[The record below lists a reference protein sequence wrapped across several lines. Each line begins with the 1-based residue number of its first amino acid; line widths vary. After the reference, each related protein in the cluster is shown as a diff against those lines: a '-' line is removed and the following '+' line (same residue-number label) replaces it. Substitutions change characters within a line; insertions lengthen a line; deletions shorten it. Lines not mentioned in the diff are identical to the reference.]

1 MTANG
6 PLMDRFKPY
15 RDQLTA
21 LELAGRKRQLIIPV
35 GKDFSSND
43 YLGLARS
50 PFLQEVAR
58 TAIANG
64 IAHGSGGSR
73 LLGGNHPEHE
83 ALEAFAAAHYGAEAC
98 LFFGSGF
105 AANTALFATLPQTGD
120 LLLYDELIHASVHD
134 GMKLGRASFK
144 AFRHNDCNVLEQE
157 IQTWRAGGGTGTV
170 WIAVESLYSMD
181 GDRAPL
187 ADLTR
192 IADKHEAMLVIDE
205 AHAVGVFGDRGVG
218 LCAALGKRDN
228 VLVLRT
234 CGKALGGEGGLLTMP
249 AILREFF
256 INRARP
262 FIFSTAPS
270 PLTAHL
276 AHQAIVHVGDSP
288 SLQAG
293 LAEHIALA
301 RTCFAGLQLSDG
313 QDSQIFPIILGE
325 DRVAVSTATLLQRQ
339 GFDVRAIRPP
349 TVPAGTA
356 RLRISLTLNVTTGD
370 IRALSDALREALALA
385 EAA

>member
-1 MTANG
+1 
-6 PLMDRFKPY
+6 MDRFTPY
-15 RDQLTA
+15 REQLDA
-21 LELAGRKRQLIIPV
+21 LEKAGRKRQLTVPS

-43 YLGLARS
+43 YLGLSRS
-50 PFLQEVAR
+50 PYLKAVAQN
-58 TAIANG
+58 AIADG
-64 IAHGSGGSR
+64 VAHGSGGSR

-83 ALEAFAAAHYGAEAC
+83 ALEAFAASHYGAESS

-120 LLLYDELIHASVHD
+120 LVLHDEYIHASVHD
-134 GMKLGRASFK
+134 GMRLGRAEFRS
-144 AFRHNDCNVLEQE
+144 FRHNDCNAIERE
-157 IQTWRAGGGTGTV
+157 IRAWRAAGGSGTV

-187 ADLTR
+187 ADLAR
-192 IADKHEAMLVIDE
+192 ITDIHDAILVIDE
-205 AHAVGVFGDRGVG
+205 AHAVGVYGEGGIGLSGD
-218 LCAALGKRDN
+218 LGSREN
-228 VLVLRT
+228 VIILRT
-234 CGKALGGEGGLLTMP
+234 FGKALGGEGGLLTM
-249 AILREFF
+249 ASILREFF

-276 AHQAIVHVGDSP
+276 AQHAISYIAEDP

-293 LAEHIALA
+293 LADNIEFA
-301 RTCFAGLQLSDG
+301 RSCFAGLSLGDH
-313 QDSQIFPIILGE
+313 QDSQIFPVIIGE
-325 DRVAVSTATLLQRQ
+325 DRMTIDVAARLQAQ

-356 RLRISLTLNVTTGD
+356 RLRISLTLNVTRDD
-370 IRALSDALREALALA
+370 IQELAAALHAALSMEK
-385 EAA
+385 AA

>member
-1 MTANG
+1 
-6 PLMDRFKPY
+6 MDRFKPY
-15 RDQLTA
+15 HDQLDM
-21 LELAGRKRQLIIPV
+21 LEKAGRRRRLSIPA

-43 YLGLARS
+43 YLGLSRS
-50 PFLQEVAR
+50 PYLKDIAQ

-83 ALEAFAAAHYGAEAC
+83 ALEAFAASHYGAEAS

-120 LLLYDELIHASVHD
+120 LVLYDELIHASVHD
-134 GMKLGRASFK
+134 GMKLGRARFQP
-144 AFRHNDCNVLEQE
+144 FPHNDCNAVEQA
-157 IQTWRAGGGTGTV
+157 IQTWRESGGTGTV

-187 ADLTR
+187 AGLAQ
-192 IADKHEAMLVIDE
+192 IADAHDAMLVIDE
-205 AHAVGVFGDRGVG
+205 AHAVGVYGEGGIG
-218 LCAALGKRDN
+218 LSGKIGRQEN
-228 VLVLRT
+228 VLALRT
-234 CGKALGGEGGLLTMP
+234 CGKALGGEGGLLTM
-249 AILREFF
+249 ATVLRKFF

-276 AHQAIVHVGDSP
+276 AQHAIVHVADNP

-293 LAEHIALA
+293 LAEHMALA
-301 RTCFAGLQLSDG
+301 RSCFAGLSLGDH

-325 DRVAVSTATLLQRQ
+325 DRIAVSVAAMLQNQ

-356 RLRISLTLNVTTGD
+356 RLRISLTLNVTQED
-370 IRALSDALREALALA
+370 IRKLAAALHEALALA

>member
-1 MTANG
+1 
-6 PLMDRFKPY
+6 MDRFKPY
-15 RDQLTA
+15 RDQLDA
-21 LELAGRKRQLIIPV
+21 LEKAGRKRRLLLPA

-43 YLGLARS
+43 YLGLAQS
-50 PFLQEVAR
+50 PFLKDAAQ
-58 TAIANG
+58 TAISNG

-83 ALEAFAAAHYGAEAC
+83 ALEAFAAAHYGAESS

-120 LLLYDELIHASVHD
+120 LVLYDSLIHASVHD
-134 GMKLGRASFK
+134 GMKLGRSAFK
-144 AFRHNDCNVLEQE
+144 AFKHNDCDNLEQE
-157 IQTWRAGGGTGTV
+157 IRTWRANGGTGTI

-187 ADLTR
+187 ADLAR
-192 IADKHEAMLVIDE
+192 LADQHDAMLIIDE
-205 AHAVGVFGDRGVG
+205 AHAVGVFGERATG
-218 LCAALGKRDN
+218 LAGALGQQDN
-228 VLVLRT
+228 ILILRT
-234 CGKALGGEGGLLTMP
+234 CGKALGGEGGVITMP
-249 AILREFF
+249 AVLRDFF

-270 PLTAHL
+270 PLTAYL
-276 AHQAIVHVGDSP
+276 AHQAIIHVAENS
-288 SLQAG
+288 SLQTD
-293 LAEHIALA
+293 LADHIALA
-301 RTCFAGLQLSDG
+301 ESCFSGLNLSEG

-325 DRVAVSTATLLQRQ
+325 DQLAVTIATELQAQ

-349 TVPAGTA
+349 TVPAGSA
-356 RLRISLTLNVTTGD
+356 RLRISLTLNVTRDD
-370 IRALSDALREALALA
+370 ILALSSALREALALA

>member
-1 MTANG
+1 
-6 PLMDRFKPY
+6 MDRFTPY
-15 RDQLTA
+15 REQLDA
-21 LELAGRKRQLIIPV
+21 LEKAGRKRRLSIPA

-43 YLGLARS
+43 YLGLSRS
-50 PFLQEVAR
+50 PYLKDSAQ

-83 ALEAFAAAHYGAEAC
+83 ALEAFAADHFGSESS

-134 GMKLGRASFK
+134 GMKLGRASFR
-144 AFRHNDCNVLEQE
+144 AFPHNDCNAVERD
-157 IQTWRAGGGTGTV
+157 IQNWRTSGGTGTI
-170 WIAVESLYSMD
+170 WIAAESLYSMD

-187 ADLTR
+187 ADLAR
-192 IADKHEAMLVIDE
+192 IADMHDAMLVIDE
-205 AHAVGVFGDRGVG
+205 AHAVGVYGEGGTGLAGDIGRQ
-218 LCAALGKRDN
+218 DN
-228 VLVLRT
+228 AILLRT
-234 CGKALGGEGGLLTMP
+234 CGKALGGEGGLLTLP
-249 AILREFF
+249 KLLREFF

-276 AHQAIVHVGDSP
+276 AQQAIAYVADNS
-288 SLQAG
+288 SLQSDLAG
-293 LAEHIALA
+293 HIALA
-301 RTCFAGLQLSDG
+301 RDCFAGLSLGDHQN
-313 QDSQIFPIILGE
+313 SQIFPIILGE
-325 DRVAVSTATLLQRQ
+325 DRVAVEVAARLQGQ

-356 RLRISLTLNVTTGD
+356 RLRISLTLNVTQDD
-370 IRALSDALREALALA
+370 IRDLSAALHEALLLA
-385 EAA
+385 DAA

>member
-1 MTANG
+1 
-6 PLMDRFKPY
+6 MDRFKPY
-15 RDQLTA
+15 RDQLA
-21 LELAGRKRQLIIPV
+21 ELDRAGRKRRLATSA
-35 GKDFSSND
+35 GRDFSSND

-50 PFLQEVAR
+50 SFLQEAAQA
-58 TAIANG
+58 AIAKG

-83 ALEAFAAAHYGAEAC
+83 ALEAFAAAHYGAETS

-120 LLLYDELIHASVHD
+120 LVLHDELVHASVHD
-134 GMKLGRASFK
+134 GMKLGRAAYRTFP
-144 AFRHNDCNVLEQE
+144 HNDCNALDQE
-157 IQTWRAGGGTGTV
+157 IRAWRAAGGTGTA

-187 ADLTR
+187 ADLAR
-192 IADKHEAMLVIDE
+192 IADAHDAMLVIDE
-205 AHAVGVFGDRGVG
+205 AHAVGVFGARGSG
-218 LCAALGKRDN
+218 LSGRIGEQEN
-228 VLVLRT
+228 VIVLRT

-276 AHQAIVHVGDSP
+276 AHQAILHVAENP
-288 SLQAG
+288 ALQSG
-293 LAEHIALA
+293 LADHVALA
-301 RTCFAGLQLSDG
+301 RSCFAGLNLASG
-313 QDSQIFPIILGE
+313 QDSQIFPVIVG
-325 DRVAVSTATLLQRQ
+325 DDGTAVAMAERLQSQ
-339 GFDVRAIRPP
+339 GYDVRAIRPP

-356 RLRISLTLNVTTGD
+356 RLRVSLTLNITADD
-370 IRALSDALREALALA
+370 IRSLAIALREALAMA

>member
-1 MTANG
+1 
-6 PLMDRFKPY
+6 MDRFKPY
-15 RDQLTA
+15 RDQLAA
-21 LELAGRKRQLIIPV
+21 LEKAGRKRRLLMPA

-43 YLGLARS
+43 YLGLAHS
-50 PFLQEVAR
+50 PVLQAIAQR
-58 TAIANG
+58 AIANG

-83 ALEAFAAAHYGAEAC
+83 ALEDFAASHYGAEAS

-105 AANTALFATLPQTGD
+105 AANSALFATLPQTGD
-120 LLLYDELIHASVHD
+120 LLLYDAFIHASVHD
-134 GMKLGRASFK
+134 GMKLGRARFQP
-144 AFRHNDCNVLEQE
+144 FPHNDCNALEQA
-157 IQTWRAGGGTGTV
+157 IRVWRASGGTGTV

-192 IADKHEAMLVIDE
+192 IADSHDAMLVIDE
-205 AHAVGVFGDRGVG
+205 AHAVGVFGDRGAG
-218 LCAALGKRDN
+218 LAAELGKRDN
-228 VLVLRT
+228 ILILRT
-234 CGKALGGEGGLLTMP
+234 IGKALGGEGGLLTMP
-249 AILREFF
+249 SVLRDFF

-276 AHQAIVHVGDSP
+276 AHQAIVHVAETP
-288 SLQAG
+288 SLQTG
-293 LAEHIALA
+293 LADHIALA
-301 RTCFAGLQLSDG
+301 RSCFAGLNLAEG
-313 QDSQIFPIILGE
+313 QDSQIFPIIIGD
-325 DRVAVSTATLLQRQ
+325 DRVAETVATLLQGK

-356 RLRISLTLNVTTGD
+356 RLRISLTLNVTADD
-370 IRALSDALREALALA
+370 IRSLAAALEEALAVA

>member
-1 MTANG
+1 
-6 PLMDRFKPY
+6 MDRFKPY
-15 RDQLTA
+15 RDQLAT
-21 LELAGRKRQLIIPV
+21 LEKAGRKRQLLIPG

-43 YLGLARS
+43 YLGLAHS
-50 PFLQEVAR
+50 GYLKEIAQ

-83 ALEAFAAAHYGAEAC
+83 ALEAFAARHYGTEAS

-120 LLLYDELIHASVHD
+120 LLLYDAFIHASVHD
-134 GMKLGRASFK
+134 GMKLGRA
-144 AFRHNDCNVLEQE
+144 AFRPFPHNDCDTLEQE
-157 IQTWRAGGGTGTV
+157 ILSWRAEGGTGTI

-181 GDRAPL
+181 GDQAPL
-187 ADLTR
+187 ADLAK
-192 IADKHEAMLVIDE
+192 IADTHAAMLVIDE
-205 AHAVGVFGDRGVG
+205 AHAVGVFGERGTG
-218 LCAALGKRDN
+218 LSGAIARQDN
-228 VLVLRT
+228 VIVLRT
-234 CGKALGGEGGLLTMP
+234 CGKALGGEGGILTMP
-249 AILREFF
+249 KILREFF

-276 AHQAIVHVGDSP
+276 AQHAIAHVADNP
-288 SLQAG
+288 SLQAD
-293 LAEHIALA
+293 LIEHSALA
-301 RTCFAGLQLSDG
+301 RGCFDGLSLGDH
-313 QDSQIFPIILGE
+313 QDSQIFPVIIGE
-325 DRVAVSTATLLQRQ
+325 DRVAVSVATILQMQ
-339 GFDVRAIRPP
+339 GYDVRAIRPP

-356 RLRISLTLNVTTGD
+356 RLRISLTLNVTQDD
-370 IRALSDALREALALA
+370 IRNLSGALHAALAQA

>member
-1 MTANG
+1 
-6 PLMDRFKPY
+6 MDRFKSY
-15 RDQLTA
+15 REQLDA
-21 LELAGRKRQLIIPV
+21 LEKTGRKRRLLTPV

-43 YLGLARS
+43 YLGLSRS
-50 PFLQEVAR
+50 AYLKEIAQ

-83 ALEAFAAAHYGAEAC
+83 ALEDFAARHYGAEAS

-120 LLLYDELIHASVHD
+120 LVLYDELVHASVHD
-134 GMKLGRASFK
+134 GMKLGRAGFQP
-144 AFRHNDCNVLEQE
+144 FPHNDCDAAEKAIE
-157 IQTWRAGGGTGTV
+157 TWRESGGTGTV

-187 ADLTR
+187 ANLVQ
-192 IADKHEAMLVIDE
+192 IADAHDAMLVIDE
-205 AHAVGVFGDRGVG
+205 AHAVGVFGEGGTG
-218 LCAALGKRDN
+218 LSGDIGRQEN
-228 VLVLRT
+228 VIILRT
-234 CGKALGGEGGLLTMP
+234 CGKALGGEGGLLTM
-249 AILREFF
+249 AKILREFF

-276 AHQAIVHVGDSP
+276 AQHAIAHVADNP
-288 SLQAG
+288 SLQAD
-293 LAEHIALA
+293 LSDHIALA
-301 RTCFAGLQLSDG
+301 RSCFAGLSLGDH
-313 QDSQIFPIILGE
+313 QDSQIFPVIIGE
-325 DRVAVSTATLLQRQ
+325 DQVAVSVAASLQSQ

-356 RLRISLTLNVTTGD
+356 RLRISLTLNVTQED
-370 IRALSDALREALALA
+370 IRNLAAALHEALALA

>member
-43 YLGLARS
+43 YLGLAHS
-50 PFLQEVAR
+50 PFLQEVAQ

-134 GMKLGRASFK
+134 GMKLGRATFN
-144 AFRHNDCNVLEQE
+144 AFRHNDCNAIEAG
-157 IQTWRAGGGTGTV
+157 IRAWRASGGTGTV

-187 ADLTR
+187 ADLAR

-276 AHQAIVHVGDSP
+276 AHQTIVHVGDSP

-301 RTCFAGLQLSDG
+301 RNCFAGLQLSDG

-325 DRVAVSTATLLQRQ
+325 DRVAVSVAALLQRQ

-356 RLRISLTLNVTTGD
+356 RLRISLTLNVTADD

>member
-1 MTANG
+1 
-6 PLMDRFKPY
+6 MDRFKPY
-15 RDQLTA
+15 RDQLDA
-21 LELAGRKRQLIIPV
+21 LDKAGRKRRLLVPA

-43 YLGLARS
+43 YLGLAHS
-50 PFLQEVAR
+50 PYLKDVAQ

-83 ALEAFAAAHYGAEAC
+83 ALEAFAAAHYGAEAS

-120 LLLYDELIHASVHD
+120 LLLYDEFIHASVHD
-134 GMKLGRASFK
+134 GMKLGRAG
-144 AFRHNDCNVLEQE
+144 FRPFPHNDSDAVERE
-157 IQTWRAGGGTGTV
+157 IQAWRTSGGTGTV

-187 ADLTR
+187 ADLAE
-192 IADKHEAMLVIDE
+192 IADAHDAMLVIDE
-205 AHAVGVFGDRGVG
+205 AHAVGVFGEGGIG
-218 LCAALGKRDN
+218 LSGAIGRQEN

-234 CGKALGGEGGLLTMP
+234 CGKSLGGEGGILTMP
-249 AILREFF
+249 NILREFF

-276 AHQAIVHVGDSP
+276 AQHVIAHVADNP
-288 SLQAG
+288 SLQTR
-293 LAEHIALA
+293 LAEHMALA
-301 RTCFAGLQLSDG
+301 RGCFDGLSLGDH

-325 DRVAVSTATLLQRQ
+325 DRVAVSVAAMLQDQ

-356 RLRISLTLNVTTGD
+356 RLRISLTLNATQDD
-370 IRALSDALREALALA
+370 IRDLATALHTALAMA

>member
-1 MTANG
+1 
-6 PLMDRFKPY
+6 MDRFKPY
-15 RDQLTA
+15 RDQLAA
-21 LELAGRKRQLIIPV
+21 LEKAGRKRQMTLPT
-35 GKDFSSND
+35 GKDFASND

-50 PFLQEVAR
+50 PFLKEVAQ

-83 ALEAFAAAHYGAEAC
+83 ALEAFAAVHYGAEAS

-105 AANTALFATLPQTGD
+105 AANTALFATLPQIGD

-134 GMKLGRASFK
+134 GMKLGRA
-144 AFRHNDCNVLEQE
+144 AFRAVAHNDCNAIEQE
-157 IQTWRAGGGTGTV
+157 IKAWRASGGTGTV

-187 ADLTR
+187 TDLAQLAER
-192 IADKHEAMLVIDE
+192 HDAMLVIDE
-205 AHAVGVFGDRGVG
+205 AHAVGVFGDRGTG
-218 LCAALGKRDN
+218 LAGALGKRDN

-249 AILREFF
+249 IVLREFF

-262 FIFSTAPS
+262 LIFSTAPS
-270 PLTAHL
+270 PLAVHL
-276 AHQAIVHVGDSP
+276 AHQAIVHVADTP
-288 SLQAG
+288 SLQCG
-293 LAEHIALA
+293 LADHIALA
-301 RTCFAGLQLSDG
+301 RSCFSGLNLSPG
-313 QDSQIFPIILGE
+313 QDSQIFPIIIGD
-325 DRVAVSTATLLQRQ
+325 DRIAVAAATLLQSQ

-349 TVPAGTA
+349 TVPPGTA
-356 RLRISLTLNVTTGD
+356 RLRISLTLNVTPDD
-370 IRALSDALREALALA
+370 IQALSDALREALVLA

>member
-1 MTANG
+1 
-6 PLMDRFKPY
+6 MDRFTPY
-15 RDQLTA
+15 RNQLAA
-21 LELAGRKRQLIIPV
+21 LDTAGRKRQLSIPV

-50 PFLQEVAR
+50 PFLQDVAQ

-83 ALEAFAAAHYGAEAC
+83 ALEAFAAAHYGAEAS

-105 AANTALFATLPQTGD
+105 AANTALFATLPQSGD
-120 LLLYDELIHASVHD
+120 LLLYDQLIHASVHD
-134 GMKLGRASFK
+134 GMKLGRASFRT
-144 AFRHNDCNVLEQE
+144 FPHNDCSALEQE
-157 IQTWRAGGGTGTV
+157 IRTWRKSGGTGTI

-187 ADLTR
+187 AEIAQ
-192 IADKHEAMLVIDE
+192 IADAHDAMLVIDE
-205 AHAVGVFGDRGVG
+205 AHAVGVLGDRGTG
-218 LCAALGKRDN
+218 LATALGRQDN
-228 VLVLRT
+228 VMILRT

-249 AILREFF
+249 TILRDFF

-276 AHQAIVHVGDSP
+276 AHQAIVHVAENP
-288 SLQAG
+288 LLQIGVAD
-293 LAEHIALA
+293 HIALA
-301 RTCFAGLQLSDG
+301 RSCLGGLNLGEG
-313 QDSQIFPIILGE
+313 QDSQIFPIIIGD
-325 DRVAVSTATLLQRQ
+325 DRIAVTMATLLQGQ

-356 RLRISLTLNVTTGD
+356 RLRISLTLNVTADD
-370 IRALSDALREALALA
+370 IRSLATALRQALALA

>member
-1 MTANG
+1 
-6 PLMDRFKPY
+6 MDRFKPF
-15 RDQLTA
+15 RDQLAA
-21 LELAGRKRQLIIPV
+21 LEGAGRKRQLSVPA
-35 GKDFSSND
+35 GMDFSSND

-50 PFLQEVAR
+50 PFLQDIAQ

-83 ALEAFAAAHYGAEAC
+83 ALEAFAADHYGAEAS

-105 AANTALFATLPQTGD
+105 AANSALFATLPQTGD
-120 LLLYDELIHASVHD
+120 LVLHDELVHASVHD
-134 GMKLGRASFK
+134 GMKLGRASVRR
-144 AFRHNDCNVLEQE
+144 FRHNDCDDLEQN
-157 IQTWRAGGGTGTV
+157 IRTWRAAGGSGTI
-170 WIAVESLYSMD
+170 WIAIESLYSMD

-187 ADLTR
+187 ADLAE
-192 IADKHEAMLVIDE
+192 IADRHDAMLVIDE
-205 AHAVGVFGDRGVG
+205 AHAVGVFGDRGTG
-218 LCAALGKRDN
+218 LSAALGQRDN
-228 VLVLRT
+228 LLILRT

-249 AILREFF
+249 AILRDFF

-276 AHQAIVHVGDSP
+276 AHQAIIHVADNET
-288 SLQAG
+288 LQAR
-293 LAEHIALA
+293 LADHIELA
-301 RTCFAGLQLSDG
+301 RSCFAGLNLGEG
-313 QDSQIFPIILGE
+313 QDSQIFPVILGD
-325 DRVAVSTATLLQRQ
+325 DRVAVTVAALLQGR

-356 RLRISLTLNVTTGD
+356 RLRISLTLNVTTED
-370 IRALSDALREALALA
+370 IRGLAAALQEALAVA
-385 EAA
+385 QAA

>member
-1 MTANG
+1 
-6 PLMDRFKPY
+6 MDRFKPY
-15 RDQLTA
+15 RDQLAT
-21 LELAGRKRQLIIPV
+21 LEQAGRKRRLLIPG

-43 YLGLARS
+43 YLGLSDNGYLKEIA
-50 PFLQEVAR
+50 Q

-83 ALEAFAAAHYGAEAC
+83 TLEAFAASHYGAEAS

-120 LLLYDELIHASVHD
+120 LVLYDALVHASVHD
-134 GMKLGRASFK
+134 GMKLGRAVFNP
-144 AFRHNDCNVLEQE
+144 FLHNDCNAVEQA
-157 IQTWRAGGGTGTV
+157 IRTWRAEGGSGTI

-187 ADLTR
+187 ADLAK
-192 IADKHEAMLVIDE
+192 IADAHAAMLVIDE
-205 AHAVGVFGDRGVG
+205 AHAVGVFGERGTG
-218 LCAALGKRDN
+218 LAGAIGRQDN
-228 VLVLRT
+228 VIALRT
-234 CGKALGGEGGLLTMP
+234 CGKALGGEGGILTMP
-249 AILREFF
+249 KILREFF

-276 AHQAIVHVGDSP
+276 AQQAILYVADNP

-293 LAEHIALA
+293 LAGHIALA
-301 RTCFAGLQLSDG
+301 RDCFSGLSLGDH

-325 DRVAVSTATLLQRQ
+325 DRVAVEVAARLQGQ

-356 RLRISLTLNVTTGD
+356 RLRISLTLNVTQDD
-370 IRALSDALREALALA
+370 IRDLSAALHEALALA
-385 EAA
+385 DAA

>member
-1 MTANG
+1 
-6 PLMDRFKPY
+6 MDRFKPY
-15 RDQLTA
+15 RDQLDA
-21 LELAGRKRQLIIPV
+21 LEKAGRKRRLLIPA
-35 GKDFSSND
+35 GSDFSSND
-43 YLGLARS
+43 YLGLSRS
-50 PFLQEVAR
+50 PYLKDVAQ
-58 TAIANG
+58 TAIADG

-83 ALEAFAAAHYGAEAC
+83 ALEAFAADHYGAEAS

-120 LLLYDELIHASVHD
+120 LVLYDELIHASVHD
-134 GMKLGRASFK
+134 GMKLGRASFQ
-144 AFRHNDCNVLEQE
+144 AFPHNDCDVLEQK
-157 IQTWRAGGGTGTV
+157 IRAWRASGGTGMI
-170 WIAVESLYSMD
+170 WIAAESLYSMD

-187 ADLTR
+187 ADLAR
-192 IADKHEAMLVIDE
+192 IADTHDAMLLIDE
-205 AHAVGVFGDRGVG
+205 AHAVGVFGEGGIG
-218 LCAALGKRDN
+218 LSGDIGSQEN
-228 VLVLRT
+228 VIILRT

-249 AILREFF
+249 KLLREFF

-276 AHQAIVHVGDSP
+276 AQHAISYVADHP
-288 SLQAG
+288 ALQTR
-293 LAEHIALA
+293 LADHMALA
-301 RTCFAGLQLSDG
+301 RSCLAGLSLGDH
-313 QDSQIFPIILGE
+313 QDSQIFPVILGE
-325 DRVAVSTATLLQRQ
+325 DRVAVTVATTLQGQ

-356 RLRISLTLNVTTGD
+356 RLRISLTLNVTQED
-370 IRALSDALREALALA
+370 IRNLAAGLHEALALA

>member
-1 MTANG
+1 
-6 PLMDRFKPY
+6 MDRFKPY
-15 RDQLTA
+15 RDQLAA
-21 LELAGRKRQLIIPV
+21 LEKTGRRRQLSVPAGR
-35 GKDFSSND
+35 DFSSND

-50 PFLQEVAR
+50 PFLKAVAQ

-83 ALEAFAAAHYGAEAC
+83 ALEAFAATHYGAEAS

-105 AANTALFATLPQTGD
+105 AANSALFATLPQTGD
-120 LLLYDELIHASVHD
+120 LVCYDELIHASVHD
-134 GMKLGRASFK
+134 GMKLGRAAFG
-144 AFRHNDCNVLEQE
+144 AFRHNDCNALEQE
-157 IQTWRAGGGTGTV
+157 IRNWRASGGAGTI
-170 WIAVESLYSMD
+170 WIAAESLYSMD

-187 ADLTR
+187 ADLVQ
-192 IADKHEAMLVIDE
+192 IADTHDAMLVIDE
-205 AHAVGVFGDRGVG
+205 AHAVGVFGDRGTG
-218 LCAALGKRDN
+218 LAGALGKRDN
-228 VLVLRT
+228 VLILRT

-276 AHQAIVHVGDSP
+276 AHQAIVHVADND
-288 SLQAG
+288 SLQTG
-293 LAEHIALA
+293 LADHMALA
-301 RTCFAGLQLSDG
+301 RSCFAGLNLGDG
-313 QDSQIFPIILGE
+313 QDSQIFPVIVGD
-325 DRVAVSTATLLQRQ
+325 DRIAVTMATLLQGQ

-356 RLRISLTLNVTTGD
+356 RLRISLTLNVTADD
-370 IRALSDALREALALA
+370 IRSLANALREALALA

>member
-1 MTANG
+1 M
-6 PLMDRFKPY
+6 PS
-15 RDQLTA
+15 
-21 LELAGRKRQLIIPV
+21 

-43 YLGLARS
+43 YLGLAQS
-50 PFLQEVAR
+50 PFLKDAAQ
-58 TAIANG
+58 TAISNG

-83 ALEAFAAAHYGAEAC
+83 ALEAFAAAHYGAESS

-120 LLLYDELIHASVHD
+120 LVLFDALIHASVHD
-134 GMKLGRASFK
+134 GMKLGRAAFK
-144 AFRHNDCNVLEQE
+144 AFAHNDCDDLEQE
-157 IQTWRAGGGTGTV
+157 IRAWRAGGGTGTI

-187 ADLTR
+187 YDLAQLADT
-192 IADKHEAMLVIDE
+192 HNAMLVIDE
-205 AHAVGVFGDRGVG
+205 AHAVGVFGDRGTG
-218 LCAALGKRDN
+218 LAGTLGQQQN
-228 VLVLRT
+228 ILILRT
-234 CGKALGGEGGLLTMP
+234 CGKALGGEGGLITLP
-249 AILREFF
+249 AVLRDFF

-276 AHQAIVHVGDSP
+276 AHQAIIHVGENS
-288 SLQAG
+288 SLQSG
-293 LAEHIALA
+293 LADHVALA
-301 RTCFAGLQLSDG
+301 RSCFSGLSLSDG
-313 QDSQIFPIILGE
+313 QDSQIFPIILG
-325 DRVAVSTATLLQRQ
+325 DDQLAVTVATRLQAQ

-356 RLRISLTLNVTTGD
+356 RLRISLTLNVTRED
-370 IRALSDALREALALA
+370 ILALSSALRDALALA
-385 EAA
+385 KAA